1 MYTSSINFVRNYAL
15 LASCKQQ
22 CTQADAWISYHIHK
36 PFIIEMQHTQKKNRN
51 RDLNMLYADQS
62 CVKVFLNFLSLCVY
76 TCVLSLRKAVIGPNM
91 LSKANNGPPMFIL
104 KRTFYSSHDSMFFFW
119 PHRLISMSKEHAFHI
134 WEYLRES

>member
-1 MYTSSINFVRNYAL
+1 MQMYTSSINFVRNYAL

-62 CVKVFLNFLSLCVY
+62 CVKVFFKFLVPVCVY
-76 TCVLSLRKAVIGPNM
+76 MRVI
-91 LSKANNGPPMFIL
+91 SAE
-104 KRTFYSSHDSMFFFW
+104 SSHW
-119 PHRLISMSKEHAFHI
+119 PKHVKQGK
-134 WEYLRES
+134 